1 MATVVLDKGSFRFP
15 LSELPMRV
23 AVAACLAVEDVGV
36 KASIKPPND
45 LVVDGK
51 KIAGILCETFN
62 QATLVGIGVNCLQ
75 TTFGGD
81 LLDIACSILQVTGH
95 EVNPIV
101 LLPRILNRLKETL
114 ADEQWEEK
122 LATRVIRKESRSA
135 TSSGGQPYEAQNRG

>member
-1 MATVVLDKGSFRFP
+1 MATVVLNKGSFRFP
-15 LSELPMRV
+15 LGELSMRV

-45 LVVDGK
+45 LVVNGR
-51 KIAGILCETFN
+51 KIAGVLCETFN
-62 QATLVGIGVNCLQ
+62 QAALVGIGVNCLQ

-101 LLPRILNRLKETL
+101 LLPRILNHLKETL

-122 LATRVIRKESRSA
+122 LRVRLIRKESGPASSSA
-135 TSSGGQPYEAQNRG
+135 GQPCEA